1 MHDDVHYVCGGAEL
15 AFTMRVSPKCD
26 IYSFGMVALEVMM
39 GRHPGQLL
47 NSLWAHRGGGE
58 EAVLLKDV
66 LDGRI
71 GEPVDDV
78 RKDVVLVVMIA
89 SMCLSCD
96 PELRPTMEH
105 VARELDAGGSMPFLQ
120 PFHTITL
127 AQVMHHPW
135 A

>member
-1 MHDDVHYVCGGAEL
+1 
-15 AFTMRVSPKCD
+15 MRVSQKCD

-47 NSLWAHRGGGE
+47 NSLWANSGGGE

-71 GEPVDDV
+71 GEPDDDV

-89 SMCLSCD
+89 GMCLSCD
-96 PELRPTMEH
+96 PELRPTMAL
-105 VARELDAGGSMPFLQ
+105 VARELNAGGSMPLSQ

-127 AQVMHHPW
+127 AQIMHHPW